1 LEFYH
6 EFRLAG
12 QIFIA
17 LAMIAFGIQHFIYLE
32 FMTRVFAPLPVWI
45 PAHSVFA
52 VFAGILLCLTGAA
65 IIQKTKA
72 CLLCLTLAGTIL
84 IMFLIFQLPNLI
96 ANLGNP
102 ILWTNAGKALVLAG
116 ANLIVAGSIA
126 SSAPSRFSKLA
137 EPMMLLGKISLAGFF
152 ILAAIL
158 HFLYA
163 DFVATLI
170 PNWIPAPLFWTYFAA
185 VALIAGA
192 LGMFIPRTEFYAAA
206 LSALMIFLWVILL
219 HAPRAL
225 ADLHNANETTAFFE
239 ALTMCGASI
248 LIAVKKRQK

>member
-1 LEFYH
+1 MK

-12 QIFIA
+12 QLFIA
-17 LAMIAFGIQHFIYLE
+17 IAMIAFGIQHFIYLE
-32 FMTRVFAPLPVWI
+32 LITRVFAPLPGWI
-45 PAHSVFA
+45 PAHSAFA

-65 IIQKTKA
+65 IILKLKA
-72 CLLCLTLAGTIL
+72 YSVCIALASSIF
-84 IMFLIFQLPNLI
+84 IMFLIFQLPNLL

-102 ILWTNAGKALVLAG
+102 MLWTNAGKALVLAG
-116 ANLIVAGSIA
+116 ANLIVAGSFA
-126 SSAPSRFSKLA
+126 SSASSSFSKLA
-137 EPMMLLGKISLAGFF
+137 EPMMLIGKISLAGFF

-163 DFVATLI
+163 DFVAALI
-170 PNWIPAPLFWTYFAA
+170 PAWIPAKLFWTYFAG

-192 LGMFIPRTEFYAAA
+192 LGMFIPKTEFYAAA

-225 ADLHNANETTAFFE
+225 ADLQNANETMALFE
-239 ALTMCGASI
+239 ALAMCGASL
-248 LIAVKKRQK
+248 LIAVKKRQS